1 MRKTTWNKEGTFLSR
16 TRHLLCNFNHE
27 TKKLLMMKIV
37 PAVAQFPENASK
49 YKTTYCGEYQPDNI
63 V

>member
-1 MRKTTWNKEGTFLSR
+1 
-16 TRHLLCNFNHE
+16 
-27 TKKLLMMKIV
+27 MMKIV